1 MKVKEFIR
9 QLEQLDPDKNIWTI
23 YDSFSVSEPEIEV
36 VTDENCTLEWLADK
50 GLREGDY
57 TVFWT

>member
-9 QLEQLDPDKNIWTI
+9 QLEQLDQEKNIWTI

-36 VTDENCTLEWLADK
+36 VTDENCPLEYLSDK
-50 GLREGDY
+50 GLKEGDY
-57 TVFWT
+57 TVFLT